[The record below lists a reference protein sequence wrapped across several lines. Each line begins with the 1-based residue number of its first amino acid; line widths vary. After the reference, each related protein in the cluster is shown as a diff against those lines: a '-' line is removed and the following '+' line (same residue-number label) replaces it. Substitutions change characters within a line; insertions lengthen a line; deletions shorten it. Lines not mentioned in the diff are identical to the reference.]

1 MINYLSMAVIPL
13 IITAIVA
20 SGLMNKINIFDEFT
34 VGAKEGLE
42 TSVRILPS
50 IIGLMCA
57 VAMLRASGVIDY
69 ICGVLSPILSFLQFP
84 KELVPL
90 AIMRPISGSASL
102 AVINDIIKTNGA
114 DSLAGR
120 CASVMAGSTETT
132 FYTLAVYLGSVGI
145 TKSRYTVKAALL
157 ADITAMAASVVLVR
171 LMLY

>member
-1 MINYLSMAVIPL
+1 MISYLSAAVIPL
-13 IITAIVA
+13 IIFAIIA
-20 SGLMNKINIFDEFT
+20 GGFLNKVNIFDEFSE
-34 VGAKEGLE
+34 GAREGIT

-57 VAMLRASGVIDY
+57 VSMLKASGLIDY
-69 ICGVLSPILSFLQFP
+69 ITVFLSPVLNAVRFP

-90 AIMRPISGSASL
+90 SVMRPISGSASL
-102 AVINDIIKTNGA
+102 AIINDIIKTNGA

-157 ADITAMAASVVLVR
+157 ADITAMAASVFLVR
-171 LMLY
+171 LLFY